1 MRVVSLIAFVIA
13 GVSAQI
19 EQASVV
25 LPTNGRFAYKDPK
38 KFAAMTEVERQ
49 EYRNAFN
56 ELNHFAGV
64 DFFKTTL
71 RPNGE
76 DGLGVR
82 ENNVNPGQETHAYA
96 EPNKDCPTM
105 CYHED
110 EQIAEMEAYIKQLDD
125 RYYEIRK
132 GVVGLAHT
140 HGVEDG

>member
-76 DGLGVR
+76 DGLGVKQ
-82 ENNVNPGQETHAYA
+82 NNVIPDTSKHAYA
-96 EPNKDCPTM
+96 EPNQDCPNM

-110 EQIAEMEAYIKQLDD
+110 KQIAEMEAYIKSLDD

-132 GVVGLAHT
+132 GVVSLSHT
-140 HGVEDG
+140 HGVQDG

>member
-1 MRVVSLIAFVIA
+1 
-13 GVSAQI
+13 
-19 EQASVV
+19 
-25 LPTNGRFAYKDPK
+25 
-38 KFAAMTEVERQ
+38 MTEVERQ

-82 ENNVNPGQETHAYA
+82 ENNVNPGQEKHAYA
-96 EPNKDCPTM
+96 EPNQDCPNM

-110 EQIAEMEAYIKQLDD
+110 KQIEEMEAYIK
-125 RYYEIRK
+125 
-132 GVVGLAHT
+132 
-140 HGVEDG
+140 